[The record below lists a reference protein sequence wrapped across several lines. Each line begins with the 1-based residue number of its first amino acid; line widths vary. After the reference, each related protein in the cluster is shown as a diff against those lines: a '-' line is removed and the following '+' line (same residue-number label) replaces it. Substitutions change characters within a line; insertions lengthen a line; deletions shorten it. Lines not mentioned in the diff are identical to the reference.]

1 MIRMSNL
8 SFGYGSK
15 EVLSN
20 FNLELNAGETV
31 MITGP
36 NGMGKS
42 TILRLLAGVLIP
54 QSGEIDHGY
63 PKGTDPRQK
72 TAFLPDS
79 LSFYRSMTPLEAAKF
94 HAGIFGTKPSDLQL
108 PKKAG
113 VDLNRHIY
121 ELSVGQRVLVQMAI
135 ILSTDPEL
143 ILIDEVLHS
152 VDPFLRDVLFKEL
165 IEVIG
170 DSSPTVVMVNLNFH
184 DIEHLADR
192 VIFLGR
198 DGIRLDESV
207 DELKAKTRRVIA
219 EEITPEYSV
228 LLTENVIG
236 KKHHIVYPFEKKLG
250 NITDENIREMDL
262 TEIMTAFMGGEY
274 GVS

>member
-8 SFGYGSK
+8 SFAYGER
-15 EVLSN
+15 EVLKD
-20 FNLELNAGETV
+20 FNLELSAGETV

-36 NGMGKS
+36 NGIGKS

-54 QSGEIDHGY
+54 QTGEIDHGY
-63 PKGTDPRQK
+63 PQGTDPRLK

-94 HAGIFGTKPSDLQL
+94 HAGIFGTEPSSLEL
-108 PKKAG
+108 AKKAG
-113 VDLNRHIY
+113 VDVNRHIC

-135 ILSTDPEL
+135 ILSTRPEL

-152 VDPFLRDVLFKEL
+152 VDPYLRDILFREL
-165 IEVIG
+165 IEVMEN
-170 DSSPTVVMVNLNFH
+170 SSPTVVMVNLNYH

-192 VIFLGR
+192 VIFLGS

-207 DELKAKTRRVIA
+207 DDLKAKTRRIIS
-219 EEITPEYSV
+219 EEISPEYPV
-228 LLTENVIG
+228 LLTENVMG
-236 KKHHIVYPFEKKLG
+236 KKHHIVYPFEMRSG
-250 NITDENIREMDL
+250 EITDENLREMDL